1 MGNVDLEK
9 YVINNIDDAISNGWI
24 KVYYQPIIRG
34 INHKVSRFEALS
46 RWEDPEYGL
55 IRPDVFIQVLEEQ
68 GLIHKLDGYVLEE
81 SCRQFKNRVDEGM
94 KVVPFSVNLSR
105 KDFELC
111 DIFEVVE
118 RPVIKNG
125 IPRGFVIIELNEKTF
140 DQDTGEIKEQLDRF
154 RNAGYQICM
163 DGFGVGHF
171 SLNIFRDF
179 DFDELKIDMKLLKD
193 FNPKA
198 CRIVASVVGM
208 AKDIGMHTIAEGVE
222 TEEQARFLGSIGC
235 EMAQGFLFCKPLP
248 LDDCMKELSV
258 KGLEIEHPDEVRYFD
273 QAGSINIL
281 SPGSLTRVRS
291 DRKSDIPVES
301 AYESALP
308 YAMVEY
314 DGDSVRYLYR
324 NAEYMKTLKTI
335 GYEDDDLNHVS
346 EDTDKQKLR
355 KAIEETTD
363 LGSCYSDFTINGYY
377 CYYEARVVARHNDR
391 CAILFSLTNSNKDGK
406 KVKLEKLDSNLKYLY
421 GIYNSVSMLDLERNF
436 LEVLYLRD
444 SEKRDLESGNIE
456 KLIDI
461 YAENYVYE
469 ADRVNYLNFFDM
481 STLEDR
487 IKKSESR
494 FIYAYIR
501 TKNLSGDYSWKIYLA
516 VLVSSDHA
524 LLFVRN
530 ADAIKSTELSA
541 YQNYM
546 AAMRRD
552 NSIGSELTKELLWD
566 NLNRNA
572 TLGMFWKDKQRRFVG
587 ANKKFMDYYGFKSQS
602 DFVGKTDEEMG
613 WHIAPEPF
621 RRDEYRVLREG
632 AVTQKVPGHCIAH
645 GSIRDIR
652 ASKMPVYDN
661 GRIIGLIGYF
671 EDVTETERDRVNKFD
686 LQETD
691 NLTGLLNVR
700 GMMTAISSYKDEFD
714 RRGVDFAE
722 IYFSIDNYQELISQ
736 YGHAFGDE
744 ILYAVGKK
752 LAASFGTSAT
762 LVRYSG
768 DDFLAFTQSGKP
780 GDIEKVAN
788 KIRKLIMDINNVN
801 GYSCTLYPSVGI
813 VRYSEVKDLN
823 EMHRVGFNRMS
834 SERLKNRNR
843 S

>member
-1 MGNVDLEK
+1 MRNFDLEK
-9 YVINNIDDAISNGWI
+9 YIVESIDDAISKGWI
-24 KVYYQPIIRG
+24 KVYYQPLIRG
-34 INHKVSRFEALS
+34 ISRKVSRFEALS
-46 RWEDPEYGL
+46 RWEDPEHGM
-55 IRPDVFIQVLEEQ
+55 IMPVDFIHVLEEH
-68 GLIHKLDGYVLEE
+68 GLIHKLDGYVVEE
-81 SCRQFKNRVDEGM
+81 SCILFRNRVNEGK

-111 DIFEVVE
+111 DIFEVIEASVKKYE
-118 RPVIKNG
+118 ISRE
-125 IPRGFVIIELNEKTF
+125 FVIIELNEDAF
-140 DQDTGEIKEQLDRF
+140 NQDTEKIKEQLDRF
-154 RNAGYQICM
+154 RCAGYQICM
-163 DGFGVGHF
+163 DDFGGGYS
-171 SLNIFRDF
+171 SLNIFKDF
-179 DFDELKIDMKLLKD
+179 EINEIKINMSFLKD
-193 FNPKA
+193 FSPKA
-198 CRIVASVVGM
+198 CRIVASVVDM
-208 AKDIGMHTIAEGVE
+208 AKEIGILTIAERVE
-222 TEEQARFLGSIGC
+222 TEEQLRFLGSIGC

-248 LDDCMKELSV
+248 VEDCMKELSH
-258 KGLEIEHPDEVRYFD
+258 KGIEVEHPDEVKYFD
-273 QAGSINIL
+273 EVGRINIL
-281 SPGSLTRVRS
+281 SPASLTRVNSAGNS
-291 DRKSDIPVES
+291 DMPVES
-301 AYESALP
+301 AYGSVIP

-314 DGDSVRYLYR
+314 DGNTVTYLYR
-324 NAEYMKTLKTI
+324 NAEYMKTLKAI
-335 GYEDDDLNHVS
+335 GYEDDDLNDISVDS
-346 EDTDKQKLR
+346 DKKKIR

-377 CYYEARVVARHNDR
+377 CYFEARVVAQNRDR

-406 KVKLEKLDSNLKYLY
+406 KVKLEKLDANLKHLY
-421 GIYNSVSMLDLERNF
+421 GIYNSVSMLDLEKNF

-444 SEKRDLESGNIE
+444 SEKRDIESGNIE
-456 KLIDI
+456 KLTKDF
-461 YAENYVYE
+461 AEKYVYE
-469 ADRVNYLNFFDM
+469 ADRSNYLNFFDT
-481 STLEDR
+481 STLEKR
-487 IKKSESR
+487 IKQTESR
-494 FIYAYIR
+494 FINAYIR
-501 TKNLSGDYSWKIYLA
+501 TKTLSGDYTWKIYLA
-516 VLVSSDHA
+516 VLVASDHA
-524 LLFVRN
+524 LVFVRN

-546 AAMRRD
+546 AAMRSG
-552 NSIGSELTKELLWD
+552 NNLGAELTKELLWD

-572 TLGMFWKDKQRRFVG
+572 SLGMFWKDKQRRFVG

-613 WHIAPEPF
+613 WHVAPEPY

-632 AVTQKVPGHCIAH
+632 AVTQRIPGHCIAH

-671 EDVTETERDRVNKFD
+671 EDVTEVERDRVSKFD
-686 LQETD
+686 IQETD
-691 NLTGLLNVR
+691 NLTGLLNIR
-700 GMMTAISSYKDEFD
+700 GMMAAVSTYKDEYD

-801 GYSCTLYPSVGI
+801 GYSCTLHPSVGI
-813 VRYSEVKDLN
+813 VRYSEVRDLN

-834 SERLKNRNR
+834 SERQKNKKK